1 MKYLNLFK
9 TEVEYIQFKDSED
22 YVLPNVSYVEE
33 NGKVGFNPNVEP
45 ASPNLMVV
53 YNVTDNTREYT
64 LAGQYSHQ
72 YFTSMIID
80 GVEMEVDVYYQFE
93 TVGLH
98 TVEFVLFDNTKIEQ
112 SMFNNVNCD
121 MISVEFPSTIT
132 YIYSGIHLNKR
143 ETLKEITFHSKV
155 APLVTDNGV
164 FDGISETGVFKY
176 PKGSDYSA
184 WIALLPEGWTTK
196 EF

>member
-1 MKYLNLFK
+1 
-9 TEVEYIQFKDSED
+9 
-22 YVLPNVSYVEE
+22 
-33 NGKVGFNPNVEP
+33 
-45 ASPNLMVV
+45 MVV
-53 YNVTDNTREYT
+53 YNVTDTTRDYT

-72 YFTSMIID
+72 YFTSMIVD

-112 SMFNNVNCD
+112 SAFNNVQN

-132 YIYSGIHLNKR
+132 YIYSGIGLQWM

-155 APLVTDNGV
+155 APLVTDDGV

-196 EF
+196 EI